1 MIHIRPVSDLRN
13 KFAEI
18 EKIVSEG
25 QPVYLT
31 KNGYGCMVVRS
42 IEQDSAISDY
52 EEAILDEC
60 DERLKSG
67 NITWLTHDEVF
78 GELRRRLNEK
88 L

>member
-1 MIHIRPVSDLRN
+1 MIQISPISDLRN
-13 KFAEI
+13 KFSEI

-42 IEQDSAISDY
+42 IEQDSALSDY

-60 DERLKSG
+60 DEILKSG
-67 NITWLTHDEVF
+67 KPMLTHDEVF
-78 GELRRRLNEK
+78 GDLRRRLNEK